1 MVRARNTM
9 RQLLRKTVI
18 FLIAV
23 VPVVHAQGGLPYTTY
38 TSFTQVLE
46 GRNAHYAVIA
56 RVSDPGPSGDRAYTG
71 FFFTSVSSSIPPDV
85 SC

>member
-1 MVRARNTM
+1 M

-46 GRNAHYAVIA
+46 GRNAHVIISP
-56 RVSDPGPSGDRAYTG
+56 VKVTKESKEKTKEPGPGAQQ
-71 FFFTSVSSSIPPDV
+71 PAH
-85 SC
+85 

>member
-1 MVRARNTM
+1 M